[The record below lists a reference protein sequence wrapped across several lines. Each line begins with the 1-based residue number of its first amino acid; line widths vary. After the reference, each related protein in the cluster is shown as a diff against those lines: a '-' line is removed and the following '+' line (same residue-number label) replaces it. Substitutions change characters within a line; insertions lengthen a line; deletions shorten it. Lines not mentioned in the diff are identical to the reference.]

1 MIQLQENAQTDE
13 RPEGRQ
19 ALFHRTF
26 WATTGGSTRSVST
39 TERLNLQE
47 PSFAPFDTSWETRL
61 YVDSS
66 FAGTQETVA
75 QQYKTNQKDHWI
87 PVNHAPQA
95 RTTPTTNYTQ
105 MEKESNDILPGLD
118 INKIYTHSTHVK
130 VVIDHQPQHKA
141 KTLKNGPSSTQI
153 TFVLPPCCA

>member
-1 MIQLQENAQTDE
+1 MHPLIPAGKQGYN
-13 RPEGRQ
+13 
-19 ALFHRTF
+19 
-26 WATTGGSTRSVST
+26 
-39 TERLNLQE
+39 
-47 PSFAPFDTSWETRL
+47 
-61 YVDSS
+61 VDSS